1 VINPFNKFET
11 FGIIANREKRK
22 KIARTIFEHMLALS
36 EQSIGIPNSETENF
50 TTAVDTILAHES
62 IRSLCKQQDP
72 SLIEK
77 ITIDILDF
85 INNTKKT
92 INKTADPFVKEQELK
107 DIFKNS
113 NKEKFQDDWKV
124 VKRFIFDTYD
134 SKKIDTSFYEKEFK
148 NSIDKNNSE
157 GITSHSFESILE
169 HFIEK
174 WSALILEKQAKWE
187 QEIIEL
193 ERRRFCNSL
202 FEQIEELEKL
212 QEILEPFT
220 NEISRLWD
228 LSKGKWQ
235 NVNFD
240 ILNRYAELLKKDKA
254 LQDLAEMLGRMRQT
268 EKELE
273 EKSFSTI
280 DIQQQWKL
288 EYASKA
294 DLIGIKESDD
304 LSSLLPT
311 ETALLADET
320 MQFIFFKKF
329 AEKKLQTFE
338 YQANILSNKE
348 DKNKKKDQDEDE
360 QGPFIICVDTSGS
373 MHGTAETVSKTLC
386 FAILKIA
393 IRDNRKCF
401 LISYSTQLMT
411 LNLTDFKTSIDK
423 LIEFLSMSFNGCTDA
438 TPAMQEALNLLETD
452 DFRKADIIMLSDFIM
467 PDFELPIQLQIL
479 KAKEKKTQFH
489 SLVIGTIQNPTTIK
503 DFDNNWL
510 YDTNN
515 PNSMLTLVKNLKTF

>member
-1 VINPFNKFET
+1 MINPFNKFET
-11 FGIIANREKRK
+11 FGIIANRAKRK
-22 KIARTIFEHMLALS
+22 KIARTVFEHMLELS
-36 EQSIGIPNSETENF
+36 EQSIGIPNTETENF
-50 TTAVDTILAHES
+50 TTAIDIILGHES
-62 IRSLCKQQDP
+62 IRSLCQQQDP
-72 SLIEK
+72 PLIEK

-92 INKTADPFVKEQELK
+92 INKTADPFVKENELK
-107 DIFKNS
+107 DIFQNS
-113 NKEKFQDDWKV
+113 NREKFQNDWKV
-124 VKRFIFDTYD
+124 VKRHLDDTY
-134 SKKIDTSFYEKEFK
+134 SRKEIDPSFYEQEFK
-148 NSIDKNNSE
+148 NSFENKKLEKNP
-157 GITSHSFESILE
+157 TQSFESIQE

-174 WSALILEKQAKWE
+174 WSALIQEKQAKWE

-193 ERRRFCNSL
+193 ERRRFCNEL

-212 QEILEPFT
+212 QEELEPFT

-235 NVNFD
+235 SVNFD

-280 DIQQQWKL
+280 DIKQQWKL

-338 YQANILSNKE
+338 YQANILSNNE
-348 DKNKKKDQDEDE
+348 EKNKKRKQDEDA

-401 LISYSTQLMT
+401 
-411 LNLTDFKTSIDK
+411 
-423 LIEFLSMSFNGCTDA
+423 
-438 TPAMQEALNLLETD
+438 
-452 DFRKADIIMLSDFIM
+452 
-467 PDFELPIQLQIL
+467 
-479 KAKEKKTQFH
+479 
-489 SLVIGTIQNPTTIK
+489 
-503 DFDNNWL
+503 
-510 YDTNN
+510 
-515 PNSMLTLVKNLKTF
+515 

>member
-1 VINPFNKFET
+1 MVINPFNKFET
-11 FGIIANREKRK
+11 FGIIANRGKRK
-22 KIARTIFEHMLALS
+22 KIARTIFEHMLELS
-36 EQSIGIPNSETENF
+36 EKSIGIPNSETENF

-193 ERRRFCNSL
+193 ERRRFCNAL

-348 DKNKKKDQDEDE
+348 DKNKKK
-360 QGPFIICVDTSGS
+360 GP
-373 MHGTAETVSKTLC
+373 
-386 FAILKIA
+386 
-393 IRDNRKCF
+393 R
-401 LISYSTQLMT
+401 
-411 LNLTDFKTSIDK
+411 
-423 LIEFLSMSFNGCTDA
+423 
-438 TPAMQEALNLLETD
+438 
-452 DFRKADIIMLSDFIM
+452 
-467 PDFELPIQLQIL
+467 
-479 KAKEKKTQFH
+479 
-489 SLVIGTIQNPTTIK
+489 
-503 DFDNNWL
+503 
-510 YDTNN
+510 
-515 PNSMLTLVKNLKTF
+515 